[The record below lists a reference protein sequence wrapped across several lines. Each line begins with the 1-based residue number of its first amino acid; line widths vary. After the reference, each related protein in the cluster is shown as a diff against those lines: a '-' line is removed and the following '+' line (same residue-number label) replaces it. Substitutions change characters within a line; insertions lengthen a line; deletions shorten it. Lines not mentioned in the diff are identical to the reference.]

1 MGLNSGS
8 QSHVYGGHFDVLRS
22 NMRQQRDFEMITLGL
37 HLHPFKAIPASGF
50 ILILLLRQWLFWRE
64 ISSTKL
70 SESTFKLSVLKRIRE

>member
-50 ILILLLRQWLFWRE
+50 MLILLFTTMVVLE
-64 ISSTKL
+64 GN
-70 SESTFKLSVLKRIRE
+70 FKYKII

>member
-22 NMRQQRDFEMITLGL
+22 NMRQQRDFEMITLGFHL
-37 HLHPFKAIPASGF
+37 HLFKAIPASRF
-50 ILILLLRQWLFWRE
+50 ILILLLHQWLFWRE

-70 SESTFKLSVLKRIRE
+70 SEGTFKLSGLKRIRE